1 MKFLVT
7 GGAGFIGSHVAEK
20 LAQHGEVTIYDNLSV
35 GRKENVPKECELI
48 VADLLEEDKLNKAM
62 KNVDVVLHEAAFVS
76 IRGSFDKLIE
86 DINSNCIGTL
96 NVLKAAANNNV
107 KKIVFASSMAVYGQ
121 PKRLPVSEEDDLI
134 PVSPYGLSKVRGEMY
149 CASFKEKFGL
159 ECAVLRYFNTY
170 GVRQTPSPYVGVIT
184 TFINQALQNKPLT
197 IYGDGKQTRDFVW
210 VEDIASAN
218 VLAATKDVQGTFNV
232 GSGVETSI
240 NDVADLVIDSLGVK
254 KTYCTPAE
262 GEISR
267 IVADIGNAKKK
278 LGYSPKSNLK
288 KIMPELISWWKEKQ
302 AK

>member
-20 LAQHGEVTIYDNLSV
+20 LTTHGDVIVYDNLSV

-48 VADLLEEDKLNKAM
+48 TADLLDEGKLNAAM
-62 KNVDVVLHEAAFVS
+62 KNVDVVLHDAAFVS

-96 NVLKAAANNNV
+96 NVLKAAVQNNV
-107 KKIVFASSMAVYGQ
+107 KKVVFASSMAVYGE
-121 PKRLPVSEEDDLI
+121 PKRFPVGEEDDLI

-149 CASFKEKFGL
+149 CKSFKEKFGL
-159 ECAVLRYFNTY
+159 QCVVLRYFNTY
-170 GVRQTPSPYVGVIT
+170 GVKQTPSPYVGVIT

-218 VLAATKDVQGTFNV
+218 FLAATKNVQGTFNV

-240 NDVADLVIDSLGVK
+240 NDVADLVINSLGGK
-254 KTYCTPAE
+254 KAYCTPAE

-267 IVADIGNAKKK
+267 IVASVDKAKKQ
-278 LGYSPKSNLK
+278 LGYAPKSNLK